1 MGDRDIHVL
10 GACTN
15 GINEMFF
22 ALMLRFVL
30 LFFAIN
36 WIFDV
41 DFILSEYKCPCL
53 QMCRKSHWS
62 CEDFFPWSWWESQ
75 EQASRFLKN
84 IAVFELTH
92 NMVQVAD

>member
-1 MGDRDIHVL
+1 MYLGHVPMESMK
-10 GACTN
+10 C
-15 GINEMFF
+15 F
-22 ALMLRFVL
+22 LRSCYVL
-30 LFFAIN
+30 SYFFFAIN

-75 EQASRFLKN
+75 DQASRFLKN